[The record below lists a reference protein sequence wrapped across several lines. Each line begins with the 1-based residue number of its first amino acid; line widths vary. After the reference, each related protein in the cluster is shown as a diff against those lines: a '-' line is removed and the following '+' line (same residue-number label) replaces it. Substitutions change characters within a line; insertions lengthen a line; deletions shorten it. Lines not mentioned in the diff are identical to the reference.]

1 MENNLDQY
9 FVTFKIFKG
18 DVQIHEMTC
27 PKSLIH
33 HMSMKWKFP
42 EIPQAG
48 IPGSEYDFH
57 IIDHTDN
64 FRMNSKILN
73 DFFN

>member
-1 MENNLDQY
+1 MENILDQY

-18 DVQIHEMTC
+18 DEQVHEMIC

-33 HMSMKWKFP
+33 AMSMKWKY
-42 EIPQAG
+42 
-48 IPGSEYDFH
+48 PGLPGYYPSSEYDFQ

-64 FRMNSKILN
+64 FRLNSKI
-73 DFFN
+73 FNGFLD